1 MGWGAGLDTGLFR
14 ALNSGLTS
22 SVLDVVMPFITDKSH
37 FIALGVVII
46 VIVLLRGKK
55 SDIRALVFVAITVFA
70 SDFVA
75 MQLKEVFARVRPC
88 HALEGVRL
96 LVGCGGSY
104 SFPSGHATNIFAA
117 MVFLSLRYRKYTPF
131 FLIVAAAIAYSRVY
145 VGVHYPLDVLGG
157 AVLGAFFGFLF
168 YEVDKKGLRGLKKA
182 MKVDF

>member
-1 MGWGAGLDTGLFR
+1 MGWAATLDRALFR

-22 SVLDVVMPFITDKSH
+22 GVLDVLMPFITDKSH
-37 FIALGVVII
+37 FIALGVVVIA
-46 VIVLLRGKK
+46 IVLIRRKK
-55 SDIRALVFVAITVFA
+55 SDLRALVFVAITVLV

-75 MQLKEVFARVRPC
+75 TRLKDLFARVRPC

-117 MVFLSLRYRKYTPF
+117 MVFLSLRYKKYAPLF
-131 FLIVAAAIAYSRVY
+131 IAVAVAVAYSRVY

-157 AVLGAFFGFLF
+157 AVLGTFFGFIF
-168 YEVDKKGLRGLKKA
+168 FEAERKGLRAVKKA
-182 MKVDF
+182 VKKV